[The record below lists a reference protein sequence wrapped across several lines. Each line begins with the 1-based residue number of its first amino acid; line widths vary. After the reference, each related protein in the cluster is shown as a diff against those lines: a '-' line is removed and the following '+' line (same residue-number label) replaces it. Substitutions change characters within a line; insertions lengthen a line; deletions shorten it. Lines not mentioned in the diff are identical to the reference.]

1 MKAARKRFPRPLV
14 VAALALLFV
23 VIAVAGIKSLPTR
36 NAHAAPALVN
46 NFSTHYYAPYVDMT
60 AYPTQSLTQDTQQG
74 GIKYYSLAFIT
85 TDGNCLAAWGGVV
98 PLSQLSI
105 YLPNLDSD
113 IAYVRGQGG
122 DVIVS
127 FGGEAGTELAQSC
140 TSVSALQAQYQSIIN
155 HYQVS
160 HLDFDIEGPAVTDS
174 ASIDLRNKTLA
185 ALEQANPGL
194 VISYTLPVLP
204 TGLVNSGISLLQN
217 AIQNGVNISVVNIMA
232 MDYGSS
238 FPGNQMG
245 QNAVDAANSL
255 HSQLQSLY
263 PSKSSAQLWSM
274 VGITPMNGANDV
286 AGENFTTA
294 DAQTVLSFAQQN
306 NITELAMWSVNR
318 DQPSYS
324 YSHIFNQFNSG
335 SISPTPT
342 PINSTPTPTKTPTG
356 PTPTPTSTPI
366 SPTPTPVAGN
376 LVTNPGF
383 ETGTLSGW
391 TCNSTGSVVSSPV
404 HSGSHALQLSP
415 TNSDDAQCT
424 QTITVQAN
432 HTYTL
437 SAYVDGNYAYL
448 GVIGGSS
455 NWTSSASYTQL
466 TVTITTGSSTSITI
480 YVHGW
485 YAQGNVYVDDV
496 SLK

>member
-1 MKAARKRFPRPLV
+1 MKPTPNRFSRPLV
-14 VAALALLFV
+14 VAALALLFL
-23 VIAVAGIKSLPTR
+23 VIAAAGIKFLPTS
-36 NAHAAPALVN
+36 NARAATALVN
-46 NFSTHYYAPYVDMT
+46 NFSSHYYAPYVDMT

-85 TDGNCLAAWGGVV
+85 SDGNCLAAWGGVV
-98 PLSQLSI
+98 PLSQLST

-113 IAYVRGQGG
+113 IQSVRNQGG
-122 DVIVS
+122 DVLVS

-140 TSVSALQAQYQSIIN
+140 SSVSALQAQYQSIID
-155 HYQVS
+155 HYHVS
-160 HLDFDIEGPAVTDS
+160 HLDFDIEGPAVSDA
-174 ASIDLRNKTLA
+174 ASIDLRNK
-185 ALEQANPGL
+185 ALVALQRANPGL

-204 TGLVNSGISLLQN
+204 TGLVSSGISLLQN
-217 AIQNGVNISVVNIMA
+217 AIQNGVNVSVVDIMA

-245 QNAVDAANSL
+245 QNAVNAANSL

-263 PSKSSAQLWSM
+263 PSKTSAQLWSM

-286 AGENFTTA
+286 AGETFTTA

-306 NITELAMWSVNR
+306 SITELAMWSVNR

-335 SISPTPT
+335 IVSPTPT
-342 PINSTPTPTKTPTG
+342 PTRTPTGSTPTPTPTRTPV
-356 PTPTPTSTPI
+356 P
-366 SPTPTPVAGN
+366 PTPTPVPGN

-391 TCNSTGSVVSSPV
+391 TCNATGSVVSSPV
-404 HSGSHALQLSP
+404 HSGGHALRLSP

-437 SAYVDGNYAYL
+437 SAYVQGNYAYL
-448 GVIGGSS
+448 GVNGGSS
-455 NWTSSASYTQL
+455 NWTISTSYTL
-466 TVTITTGSSTSITI
+466 LSVTFTTGASTSITI

-485 YAQGNVYVDDV
+485 YAQGAVYVDDV
-496 SLK
+496 TLK

>member
-1 MKAARKRFPRPLV
+1 MKPTSKRFPRPLV

-23 VIAVAGIKSLPTR
+23 VVAVAGIKLLPTGSAR
-36 NAHAAPALVN
+36 AATTLVN
-46 NFSTHYYAPYVDMT
+46 NFITHYYAPYVDMT

-85 TDGNCLAAWGGVV
+85 SDGNCLAAWGGVV
-98 PLSQLSI
+98 PLSQLST

-113 IAYVRGQGG
+113 IQYVRGQGG
-122 DVIVS
+122 DVDVS

-140 TSVSALQAQYQSIIN
+140 TSESALQAQYQSIID
-155 HYQVS
+155 HYRVS

-174 ASIDLRNKTLA
+174 ASIDLRNRTLA

-194 VISYTLPVLP
+194 VVSYTLPVLP
-204 TGLVNSGISLLQN
+204 TGLVSSGISLLQD
-217 AIQNGVNISVVNIMA
+217 AIADGVNVSVVNIMA

-245 QNAVDAANSL
+245 QNAVNAANSL

-274 VGITPMNGANDV
+274 VGITPMSGANDV
-286 AGENFTTA
+286 AGETFTTA
-294 DAQTVLSFAQQN
+294 DAQTVLNFAQQN
-306 NITELAMWSVNR
+306 NITELALWSVNR

-324 YSHIFNQFNSG
+324 YSQIFNQFNSG
-335 SISPTPT
+335 SVNPPPTPT
-342 PINSTPTPTKTPTG
+342 PTRTGSTPTPTPTNTPVP
-356 PTPTPTSTPI
+356 PTPTPTP
-366 SPTPTPVAGN
+366 GN

-391 TCNSTGSVVSSPV
+391 TCNATGSVVSAPV

-415 TNSDDAQCT
+415 TSSDDAQCT
-424 QTITVQAN
+424 QTISVQAN

-437 SAYVDGNYAYL
+437 SAYVDGPYAFL
-448 GVIGGSS
+448 GVNGGSS
-455 NWTSSASYTQL
+455 NWTSSASYSL
-466 TVTITTGSSTSITI
+466 LSVTFNTGSATSITI

-496 SLK
+496 SLA

>member
-1 MKAARKRFPRPLV
+1 MRPAMKRFPRPLIA
-14 VAALALLFV
+14 AALALLFLL
-23 VIAVAGIKSLPTR
+23 IAAASIKLLPTR
-36 NAHAAPALVN
+36 SARAATLVN
-46 NFSTHYYAPYVDMT
+46 NFPTHYYAPYVDMT

-85 TDGNCLAAWGGVV
+85 SDGNCLAAWGGVV

-113 IAYVRGQGG
+113 IQSVRSQGG

-127 FGGEAGTELAQSC
+127 FGGAAGTELAQSC
-140 TSVSALQAQYQSIIN
+140 SSVSALQAQYQSIIN

-185 ALEQANPGL
+185 ALERANPGL
-194 VISYTLPVLP
+194 VVSYTLPVLP
-204 TGLVNSGISLLQN
+204 TGLVSSGISLLQN
-217 AIQNGVNISVVNIMA
+217 AIQNGVNVSVVNIMA

-245 QNAVDAANSL
+245 QNAVNAANSL

-263 PSKSSAQLWSM
+263 PSKTSAQLWSM

-286 AGENFTTA
+286 AGETFTTT

-306 NITELAMWSVNR
+306 QITELAMWSVNR
-318 DQPSYS
+318 DQPAYS

-335 SISPTPT
+335 TITPPPTPT
-342 PINSTPTPTKTPTG
+342 PTRTPTGSTPTPTPTNTPTG
-356 PTPTPTSTPI
+356 PTPTPIP
-366 SPTPTPVAGN
+366 GN

-391 TCNSTGSVVSSPV
+391 TCNSTASVVSSPV

-437 SAYVDGNYAYL
+437 SAYVNGPYAYL
-448 GVIGGSS
+448 GVNGGSS
-455 NWTSSASYTQL
+455 NWTSSTAYTQL
-466 TVTITTGSSTSITI
+466 SVTFTTGASTTSITI